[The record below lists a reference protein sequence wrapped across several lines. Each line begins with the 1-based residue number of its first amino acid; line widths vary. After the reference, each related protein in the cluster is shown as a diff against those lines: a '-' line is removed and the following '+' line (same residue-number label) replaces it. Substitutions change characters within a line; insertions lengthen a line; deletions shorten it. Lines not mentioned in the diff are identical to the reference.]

1 MGSTKSV
8 KGYTTK
14 FDRLISLK
22 IYDSI
27 VYTIGV
33 PGKTS
38 IQKTSSAKQPTFE
51 NNNEI
56 TNVLHKVAKNNPT
69 TMSSNLHHLQL
80 QNNVQLPS
88 NIQQQQ
94 HVSQL
99 QSVIQPR
106 VATQLIQKSSLLPEQ
121 QHQSQQSVGNNFQ
134 LTNTN
139 IQQPIFQQLR
149 PNTHLTKVNVQQLQ
163 TNIRLANMTNMSIP
177 QSWNNQESKTGSQI
191 LANRNQK
198 SKTSQ
203 PSLENNEEDVRLRQ
217 VVMASLLENNPEIFS
232 RGQTVIGE
240 ITRSL
245 STTQSFNTFNT
256 IATSS
261 LTEPQQNQNH

>member
-1 MGSTKSV
+1 MESTKSV

-14 FDRLISLK
+14 FDRLMALK

-33 PGKTS
+33 PSKTS
-38 IQKTSSAKQPTFE
+38 IQKISAKQPTFE

-56 TNVLHKVAKNNPT
+56 INVLHKVGKNNPS
-69 TMSSNLHHLQL
+69 TMSTNFHHLQL
-80 QNNVQLPS
+80 QNNVQLAN

-94 HVSQL
+94 QQISQL

-106 VATQLIQKSSLLPEQ
+106 ITTQLLQKSTLLPEQ
-121 QHQSQQSVGNNFQ
+121 QLQLQQSVGNNFQ

-149 PNTHLTKVNVQQLQ
+149 PNSHLTKVNVQQLQ
-163 TNIRLANMTNMSIP
+163 TSIRLANMSSP
-177 QSWNNQESKTGSQI
+177 QSRNNQEPKTGSQI
-191 LANRNQK
+191 LAIRNQK

-203 PSLENNEEDVRLRQ
+203 PSLENSEEDVRLRQ

-256 IATSS
+256 ITATS
-261 LTEPQQNQNH
+261 LTELQQNENH